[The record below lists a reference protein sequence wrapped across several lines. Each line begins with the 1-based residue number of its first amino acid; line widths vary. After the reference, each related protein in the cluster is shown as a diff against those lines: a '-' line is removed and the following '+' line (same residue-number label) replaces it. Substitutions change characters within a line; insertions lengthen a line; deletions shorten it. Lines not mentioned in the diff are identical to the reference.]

1 MAPAYAGIL
10 GLTAF
15 AATAIRGL
23 VRGEGSS
30 VLFAAWVA
38 LIAFAVIGYAVGA
51 TAEWIV
57 RQSVAQRIARELDS
71 RRAEDPPRESEPA
84 TAA

>member
-1 MAPAYAGIL
+1 MAPVYAGIL

-15 AATAIRGL
+15 AATALRGL
-23 VRGEGSS
+23 LRGEGSS

-38 LIAFAVIGYAVGA
+38 LVAFAVIGYAVGA
-51 TAEWIV
+51 IAEWIV

-71 RRAEDPPRESEPA
+71 RREEDPRRESETV